1 MAYQFAGA
9 YGGQVTLS
17 FDFADYQEP
26 GYVLVLPF
34 YKGKLIL
41 TKHEKRGWE
50 VPGGTIEPGEMP
62 IQAAVRETYEETGA
76 ELDAVEWIGQYV
88 IVGEREHP
96 MVKSVYAAR
105 VTQLHPLP
113 PDFET
118 EDVRICEEYPI
129 PEQIKNDLAFSPIMR
144 DSVYPY
150 VIEQIERIQ
159 HPFARKTQE

>member
-17 FDFADYQEP
+17 FDFADCQEA

-34 YKGKLIL
+34 FQGKLIL
-41 TKHEKRGWE
+41 TKHQKRGWE

-62 IQAAVRETYEETGA
+62 IQAAIRETFEETGA

-88 IVGEREHP
+88 ILGEREQP
-96 MVKSVYAAR
+96 MVKSVYVAR
-105 VTQLHPLP
+105 VSGLHPLP
-113 PDFET
+113 KDFET
-118 EDVRICEEYPI
+118 EDVRICEEYPV
-129 PEQIKNDLAFSPIMR
+129 PERIKDDPDFSSIMR

-150 VIEQIERIQ
+150 VIDYIEGIK
-159 HPFARKTQE
+159 HPFAKKQA